1 MTQAEAPAPSS
12 SPWYVSSAPP
22 RQKLPAIVV
31 ETIVSL
37 VALGIVAGLTALT
50 REPWLIPPLAASMAL
65 VIGGAHLPLPQPR
78 NVIGGH
84 IMSAIV
90 GVLVGTIGIDALW
103 SGAFAGALALGVMK
117 LTRMPHSPAAATA
130 MIAVV
135 PAIPR
140 WEFVVLI
147 GSAAAIL
154 VAVGLVGNKINRA
167 KYPHFLVGLPTPNPM
182 SGSGF
187 GGSSRFRLERKG
199 IVGPQTAALRLRIL
213 RAHLL
218 LMADNEPRLN
228 TECLLTS
235 DRSASLDRV
244 TPDAPG
250 PILEVRHE
258 DPGRS

>member
-1 MTQAEAPAPSS
+1 VTQAEAPAPSS

-65 VIGGAHLPLPQPR
+65 VIGGAHLPLSQPR

-103 SGAFAGALALGVMK
+103 SGALAGALALGVMK

-135 PAIPR
+135 PAIPQGSVWR
-140 WEFVVLI
+140 GRPRGGRAGIVVLLRRRI
-147 GSAAAIL
+147 ARRG
-154 VAVGLVGNKINRA
+154 GLD
-167 KYPHFLVGLPTPNPM
+167 
-182 SGSGF
+182 
-187 GGSSRFRLERKG
+187 
-199 IVGPQTAALRLRIL
+199 LRTR
-213 RAHLL
+213 R
-218 LMADNEPRLN
+218 
-228 TECLLTS
+228 
-235 DRSASLDRV
+235 
-244 TPDAPG
+244 G
-250 PILEVRHE
+250 
-258 DPGRS
+258 DPGHRPRVAAPRRRDPTVVP